1 MSNKGMV
8 INLHIAINKTEV
20 LQFQGTD
27 LKEYLYNTFNSVNFN
42 IFVYHFEKNMQ
53 MTQITI
59 KILLFQ
65 PFYMQNFDK
74 DVDRVSRKFAGASHA
89 GLEVTKR

>member
-1 MSNKGMV
+1 MV

-42 IFVYHFEKNMQ
+42 IFVYHFEKNM
-53 MTQITI
+53 
-59 KILLFQ
+59 
-65 PFYMQNFDK
+65 
-74 DVDRVSRKFAGASHA
+74 
-89 GLEVTKR
+89 